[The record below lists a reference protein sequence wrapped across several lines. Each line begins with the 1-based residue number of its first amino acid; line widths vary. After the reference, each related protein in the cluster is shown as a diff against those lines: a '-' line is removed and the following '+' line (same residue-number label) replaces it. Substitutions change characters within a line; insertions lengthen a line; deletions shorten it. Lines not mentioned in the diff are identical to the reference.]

1 MKCKFPQDDMKKSF
15 RYGLWYLVAIFV
27 FAVIYWLMPQ
37 SSWDNSHII
46 SSYWD
51 ALYYSIVTIT
61 TLGFGDITPQCC
73 FAKVTT
79 SAEVLIGIVLIGL
92 FLNEI
97 SVKQAEKVN
106 HDSKKRQEEEYKESA
121 TAKILRHIPLI
132 LPKINSF
139 LLECYEVVMPINDR
153 QYPEDIVIFSFN
165 WNFKDMQDLYSP
177 TLLLTNPLS
186 SSAIENYF
194 RTEHDLY
201 DELKHLNDSTDV
213 QLYPELQ
220 NMLYTFITECSDFN
234 FEPVILSI
242 LNQFSGEGAGRKP
255 LSALIKDMIAHH
267 EGEVKFQDGNLINP
281 YVALYYHLQKLI
293 QLSQQLAQTMK
304 HIQQTA
310 IVNK

>member
-1 MKCKFPQDDMKKSF
+1 MEQKSF
-15 RYGLWYLVAIFV
+15 QDYMRKSFKYGLWYLAAIFV
-27 FAVIYWLMPQ
+27 FALFYWLLPQ

-73 FAKVTT
+73 FAKVIT
-79 SAEVLIGIVLIGL
+79 SVEVLIGIVLIGL

-106 HDSKKRQEEEYKESA
+106 HDSKERQKKEYKESA

-139 LLECYEVVMPINDR
+139 LLECYEVVMPIKER
-153 QYPEDIVIFSFN
+153 QYPEDIDKISFN
-165 WNFKDMQDLYSP
+165 WNFTDMQDLYSP
-177 TLLLTNPLS
+177 TLLLTNPLN

-201 DELKHLNDSTDV
+201 DELKHLNDSTEV

-220 NMLYTFITECSDFN
+220 NTLYSFITECSQFN

-242 LNQFSGEGAGRKP
+242 LKQFSGEGADRKP

-281 YVALYYHLQKLI
+281 YVALYFHLQKLI
-293 QLSQQLAQTMK
+293 PLAQQLARTMK
-304 HIQQTA
+304 HIQQST
-310 IVNK
+310 IVNQ